1 MVQSLR
7 EILQGESGRVI
18 AVMYQVYTISTV
30 ALDVAVDVKIELWT
44 YLDEPALT
52 GSKDRGERME
62 EPPSFGRGC
71 RRQNR
76 ALDVYRKLVPLEVT
90 GVALT

>member
-30 ALDVAVDVKIELWT
+30 ALNVAVDVKIELWT
-44 YLDEPALT
+44 YLDEPA
-52 GSKDRGERME
+52 
-62 EPPSFGRGC
+62 
-71 RRQNR
+71 
-76 ALDVYRKLVPLEVT
+76 
-90 GVALT
+90 